1 MPPILLPPRLIAF
14 GHEPRGDRVNVY
26 HKMKTLC
33 AIFNALDDGERQF
46 LSRSTF
52 GQLLE
57 FPNKPAWSASFGIFI
72 LGRQLEVAKPNE
84 IWVLFAG
91 IPIRFS
97 LREFKIV
104 TGLPCGKYPNLKKK
118 KKKGTA
124 GKTIPFYS
132 KLFGL
137 EEDVT
142 VDRAITMLKKR
153 IISDADMRIRLA
165 CLAIVDGFLVPTSH
179 YPKIVKAHAEM
190 VEDVDAFLAF
200 PWGRLSFEMM
210 IKSIK
215 EREIEQLAIT
225 CFSVQGLLYALQL
238 VVLQAA
244 PSIQDGPVIDEIIE
258 SEAEAGDVDV
268 EDAPRESVP
277 FKLGNAKVLDK
288 KCSIF
293 VDTIICPD
301 YVLNPEEDLSWSDDE
316 EDEKVDNILMF
327 VGEGLIFKNDMFDG
341 GVIPSQLKLA
351 SKKQKRGGKS
361 NGCRTR
367 KAAKL
372 TKNGGV
378 RSRQERPIPEEGGSS
393 GGPSLESISLLL
405 DAKLEGQAKKII
417 AAVTD
422 WFTKNTVIEGET
434 SKEPVSGS
442 TRHKKAANNGNE
454 GVANSD
460 GLGSNGGD
468 DDIGFDSLRHS
479 RGHARSHCREGTS
492 NVEAT
497 VDEIL
502 SFYSEKVPTG
512 VGCKEAGRENAVP
525 MGEDILHA
533 GDVVH
538 NSQGVNNVTAD
549 VVPPTE
555 CVDEDNP
562 EDGNNV
568 TGDVAPPTESV
579 GEDNAEPENNVPM
592 DEDRPFP
599 GLIAHPQGADN
610 VAGGAELTLQAGGGD
625 NSKASCYRVENVP
638 VNEAFITPNESIVN
652 EEVQCSQPTGGV
664 AAPPRNALEES
675 QGVPASDDGTVGEET
690 PVGIPDISASLPS
703 DGGVVCDGEGVDTPE
718 AVSIDMAATK
728 DLGAGRAAPS
738 VVSSQREDSDED
750 FTTPPPSKVGKAPFQ
765 GDCNANDLDGMLG
778 RRSKRVRTLS
788 TKLDGRFQYDKKTK
802 LLVGHPS
809 PVVNQANICVDP
821 EERFQNSLKKLKAI
835 SSISFCGG
843 VALSNKDILDL
854 IDRKK
859 NLSSKVM
866 DALIKFSRHL
876 LRTDDVDGDKLRVE
890 VLDSKFV
897 SLFCRQFPKFSR
909 CPSKSEFQFP
919 LPLTDLLSGAG
930 ESDRVQLFTEA
941 DYLYLPFN
949 FDKKHWVVLAVDLKS
964 RKIIVLD
971 SNIQR
976 RKDSAI
982 LDELMPLAVML
993 PYLFKQAAFNPL
1005 MGNCLLDPFS
1015 IERPLIIPQVASPLD
1030 SGIFSIFLIHTHAT
1044 GGVSECV
1051 DFESMSSSEGSYGV
1065 GGDLRGFPLKCSCG
1079 VDVTIFTSKSQ
1090 ENPGR
1095 PFFRCKTKRD
1105 PKSWTNKR
1113 DGHVFKWVE
1122 DAVYEEVEDAL
1133 PKFGI
1138 IANEINQ
1145 AKSEVNELNVMLQEL
1160 KDEAILSKREIRKW
1174 KVCLLMC
1181 FVWLCLIS
1189 ILIVYMMLSQAKKK
1203 ELAVGY

>member
-14 GHEPRGDRVNVY
+14 GHEPRGERVNVY
-26 HKMKTLC
+26 QKMKTLC
-33 AIFNALDDGERQF
+33 AIFNALDDGERQ
-46 LSRSTF
+46 
-52 GQLLE
+52 
-57 FPNKPAWSASFGIFI
+57 
-72 LGRQLEVAKPNE
+72 QLEVAKPNE

-104 TGLPCGKYPNLKKK
+104 TGLPCGKYPSLKKK

-124 GKTIPFYS
+124 GMTIPFYS

-153 IISDADMRIRLA
+153 IISDADMRIRCA

-190 VEDVDAFLAF
+190 VEDVDAFLAY

-225 CFSVQGLLYALQL
+225 CFSVQGLVYALQL

-258 SEAEAGDVDV
+258 SESEVGDVDV

-288 KCSIF
+288 KCSIR

-301 YVLNPEEDLSWSDDE
+301 FVLDPEEDLSWSNDE

-327 VGEGLIFKNDMFDG
+327 YGEGLIFKNDMFVG

-351 SKKQKRGGKS
+351 SKKQKRGDKS
-361 NGCRTR
+361 NGSRTR

-393 GGPSLESISLLL
+393 GVPSLESISLLL
-405 DAKLEGQAKKII
+405 DAKLDGQAEKII

-442 TRHKKAANNGNE
+442 TRPKKAANNGDD
-454 GVANSD
+454 GVSNSD
-460 GLGSNGGD
+460 GLGSNGGND
-468 DDIGFDSLRHS
+468 DFGFDSLRPS
-479 RGHARSHCREGTS
+479 RGHARSHSREGTS

-497 VDEIL
+497 VDGIL
-502 SFYSEKVPTG
+502 SFYSEKVSTG
-512 VGCKEAGRENAVP
+512 VGCKEAGRENALP
-525 MGEDILHA
+525 MDEDILPA
-533 GDVVH
+533 SDVVH

-555 CVDEDNP
+555 CVVEDNP
-562 EDGNNV
+562 EGGNNV
-568 TGDVAPPTESV
+568 TGDVVPPTESV
-579 GEDNAEPENNVPM
+579 VENNPEPENIVPM
-592 DEDRPFP
+592 DEDLPSP
-599 GLIAHPQGADN
+599 GLIDDPQGAKN
-610 VAGGAELTLQAGGGD
+610 VAVAVATPPQVAGEDDSEVRVLTILQALL
-625 NSKASCYRVENVP
+625 NPLSKLVVKIIQRQVVT
-638 VNEAFITPNESIVN
+638 F
-652 EEVQCSQPTGGV
+652 
-664 AAPPRNALEES
+664 NALSRQVPLCPPPPPNAVEES

-690 PVGIPDISASLPS
+690 SVGIPDISSRTQSVCGLDIDGKISGEPPNEPAALPS
-703 DGGVVCDGEGVDTPE
+703 DGGVVCDGEAVDIPE
-718 AVSIDMAATK
+718 AVSIDMAAT
-728 DLGAGRAAPS
+728 
-738 VVSSQREDSDED
+738 
-750 FTTPPPSKVGKAPFQ
+750 
-765 GDCNANDLDGMLG
+765 NDLVGVPLLLFPPHAG
-778 RRSKRVRTLS
+778 VRTLS
-788 TKLDGRFQYDKKTK
+788 SKLDGRFQYDKKTK

-809 PVVNQANICVDP
+809 PVVNQANVCVDP

-835 SSISFCGG
+835 SSISIYGG

-876 LRTDDVDGDKLRVE
+876 LRTDDADGEKLRVE
-890 VLDSKFV
+890 FLDSKLV
-897 SLFCRQFPKFSR
+897 SQFCRQFPKFSR
-909 CPSKSEFQFP
+909 CPSKTEFQFP
-919 LPLTDLLSGAG
+919 APLIDLLSGAG

-949 FDKKHWVVLAVDLKS
+949 FDKKHWVALAVDLNS

-982 LDELMPLAVML
+982 QDELMPLTVML

-1005 MGNCLLDPFS
+1005 MSNCLQDPFS
-1015 IERPLIIPQVASPLD
+1015 IERLLIISQVASPLD
-1030 SGIFSIFLIHTHAT
+1030 TGIFSIFLIHTHAT
-1044 GGVSECV
+1044 GGVSNAWI
-1051 DFESMSSSEGSYGV
+1051 SR
-1065 GGDLRGFPLKCSCG
+1065 LAA
-1079 VDVTIFTSKSQ
+1079 
-1090 ENPGR
+1090 
-1095 PFFRCKTKRD
+1095 
-1105 PKSWTNKR
+1105 
-1113 DGHVFKWVE
+1113 FKV
-1122 DAVYEEVEDAL
+1122 
-1133 PKFGI
+1133 K
-1138 IANEINQ
+1138 
-1145 AKSEVNELNVMLQEL
+1145 
-1160 KDEAILSKREIRKW
+1160 
-1174 KVCLLMC
+1174 
-1181 FVWLCLIS
+1181 
-1189 ILIVYMMLSQAKKK
+1189 
-1203 ELAVGY
+1203 